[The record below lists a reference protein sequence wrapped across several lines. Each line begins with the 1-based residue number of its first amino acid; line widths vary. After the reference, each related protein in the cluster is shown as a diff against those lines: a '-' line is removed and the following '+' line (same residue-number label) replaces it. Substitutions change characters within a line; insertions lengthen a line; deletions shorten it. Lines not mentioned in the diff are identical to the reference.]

1 MGLDMESIRLSAKR
15 GIVYHD
21 PTDADEYN
29 EGNVN
34 NVLVGIVSKDTKKLT
49 SRKYEW
55 GGNDYSTVIERFSS
69 GRYLQISIST
79 PIVIVLQFL
88 GHDQFLGSILN

>member
-34 NVLVGIVSKDTKKLT
+34 NVLVGIVSKDTKNSQAENT
-49 SRKYEW
+49 N
-55 GGNDYSTVIERFSS
+55 GGATTIAPSSS
-69 GRYLQISIST
+69 GFHQADICKLA
-79 PIVIVLQFL
+79 FL
-88 GHDQFLGSILN
+88 HRL